1 MLILSRKTEEK
12 IVISDNIV
20 ITIVEAEKDR
30 VKIGIEAPKNVK
42 VFRKELIDEVTELNT
57 ESGDID
63 LGLFNEL
70 SNSITK

>member
-42 VFRKELIDEVTELNT
+42 VFRKELIDEITETNA

-63 LGLFNEL
+63 FGLFNEL
-70 SNSITK
+70 SGSIKE